1 MPLCTRGARVRL
13 TERCCLI
20 STSSKS
26 LTVVPS
32 TMLPC
37 RWMVPVAASSAS
49 TRLVFPDPE
58 WPTSTTLRTWS
69 AAGALPAAPPAPLPV
84 VANCLRLLA
93 IRWCARP
100 ALTRE
105 HRDHNPH
112 AKNLPGDRKVKP
124 ASTSTQH
131 LNHHLTHH
139 RPPPRP
145 TTPTH
150 HPDPPPR

>member
-1 MPLCTRGARVRL
+1 MPLCTRGATVRL

-32 TMLPC
+32 SMLPC

-49 TRLVFPDPE
+49 TREVFPDPE
-58 WPTSTTLRTWS
+58 WPTSTTFRTWS

-93 IRWCARP
+93 TWCCARP

-112 AKNLPGDRKVKP
+112 AKNLPGDQKVKP
-124 ASTSTQH
+124 SVPARTQH
-131 LNHHLTHH
+131 TARRDDAIQSDGH
-139 RPPPRP
+139 
-145 TTPTH
+145 
-150 HPDPPPR
+150 